1 TTLAGGTLG
10 STAVASAVL
19 APAAPGNLTATVVF
33 SHQINLSWTNNA
45 SNASGF
51 NILRSSDGV
60 NFTSVATV
68 GVYTNTFSDYFLSP
82 ATTYYYRVNATNAS
96 GAASS
101 ATVSATTTPPTI
113 PLPASNLTATAL
125 DSRHI
130 QLSWTDNSN
139 PPNVEEDGFALYLS
153 TDGVNF
159 TWTQE
164 PDRDVTTYID
174 PDILSPA
181 TTYYYKIAA
190 FNVDGFAAP
199 SNVASATTLALPPA
213 PSNLTATAT
222 SATQVSLSWTDNSAG
237 GPMPATSFNVYRS
250 TDQATWTWFASTG
263 QGITSYVWSG
273 SAPATTYYF
282 YV

>member
-164 PDRDVTTYID
+164 PGRDVTTYID

-181 TTYYYKIAA
+181 TTYYFYVTAYSSVAA
-190 FNVDGFAAP
+190 GQSGP
-199 SNVASATTLALPPA
+199 SNTATVTTPAVPAA
-213 PSNLTATAT
+213 PSNLTATAA
-222 SATQVSLSWTDNSAG
+222 SATQVNLSWTDNSVSPAA
-237 GPMPATSFNVYRS
+237 ATSFKIYQSN
-250 TDQATWTWFASTG
+250 DN
-263 QGITSYVWSG
+263 ITFNWI
-273 SAPATTYYF
+273 ATTG
-282 YV
+282 